1 MDQAGEIRSL
11 AEENLSPDKFV
22 VAVRVSGKKKSA
34 KRVSVIIDGDTGVNI
49 DDCANLSRVLSKAF
63 DERDIFGDDNYELEV
78 STPGL
83 DQPLAM
89 KRQYARNVGRN
100 MKVVSGDSIVQGKL
114 TEVTADKIVL
124 IQEKGTGKKKVT
136 SEHEIPFSNI
146 DKAFVLASFK

>member
-1 MDQAGEIRSL
+1 M
-11 AEENLSPDKFV
+11 
-22 VAVRVSGKKKSA
+22 SGKKKSA

-83 DQPLAM
+83 DQPLSM

-114 TEVTADKIVL
+114 AEVTADKIVL